1 MKCSE
6 MHWLQNT
13 KVAVMSDDIIAEIR
27 RDYIYN
33 LAKKGERVDGRAFD
47 EYRQIEVETRIID
60 RAEGSAKV
68 KIGNTQV
75 LVGIKIQPG
84 EPFPDT
90 PDQGAIITNVE
101 LAPLASPSFEPGPP
115 DESATELARVVD
127 RGVRES
133 GAIDLAKL
141 CIEKGENIW
150 MVFIDVYVL
159 DHDGNLMDA
168 SALGAIAALLN
179 AELPNERYELGKDA
193 PLPIDD
199 LPVAITAA
207 EINGEI
213 MLDPSLDEEL
223 IASTQL
229 TVITSKDGSLAGM
242 QKSGVGMLTFDQ
254 IHHII
259 DIASKKAK
267 EIREKYLETS

>member
-1 MKCSE
+1 
-6 MHWLQNT
+6 
-13 KVAVMSDDIIAEIR
+13 MSDDIIAEIR

-47 EYRQIEVETRIID
+47 EYRQIEVETRLID

-141 CIEKGENIW
+141 CIEEGKNIW
-150 MVFIDVYVL
+150 MLFIDVYVL

-179 AELPNERYELGKDA
+179 AGLPNERYELGKDA

-199 LPVAITAA
+199 LPVAVTAA

-229 TVITSKDGSLAGM
+229 TVITSKDSSLAGM

>member
-1 MKCSE
+1 
-6 MHWLQNT
+6 
-13 KVAVMSDDIIAEIR
+13 MSDDIIAEIR